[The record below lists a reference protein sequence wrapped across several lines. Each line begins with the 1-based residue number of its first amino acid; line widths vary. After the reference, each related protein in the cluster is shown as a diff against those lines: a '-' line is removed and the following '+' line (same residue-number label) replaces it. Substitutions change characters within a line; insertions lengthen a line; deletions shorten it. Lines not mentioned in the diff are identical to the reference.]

1 MFGFIKT
8 VFFTAITF
16 FSSNLLNVNSLECV
30 SPNKQE
36 CKERTKI
43 IDVNSNEPIFC
54 PFSIKKN
61 NCGGSCNGIN
71 DPYAKLL
78 VPDVVKN
85 INVKVFN
92 LMSRINEIRQ
102 IIWPETCKCIC
113 GLSASACNN
122 RQ

>member
-1 MFGFIKT
+1 MGIHKYLIKKDNIIKMFGFIKT

-30 SPNKQE
+30 SLNKQE

-43 IDVNSNEPIFC
+43 TDVNSNEPIFC

-78 VPDVVKN
+78 VPDVVKKHKCQS
-85 INVKVFN
+85 IQFDVKN
-92 LMSRINEIRQ
+92 Q
-102 IIWPETCKCIC
+102 
-113 GLSASACNN
+113 
-122 RQ
+122 